1 MSIRLE
7 SIGAI
12 GAATIGA
19 VGAILES
26 PIALMVAIIVAVGVT
41 VYRIGDPERLK
52 LRRDKGNFIAPPVAE
67 APKHEIAMFK

>member
-1 MSIRLE
+1 MSLRLE
-7 SIGAI
+7 SIGAV

-26 PIALMVAIIVAVGVT
+26 PIALMIAVIVAIGVT
-41 VYRIGDPERLK
+41 VHRISDPERLK
-52 LRRDKGNFIAPPVAE
+52 LRQGKGNFIPPPVAE